1 MLLSELLSAIDVR
14 EVHGSIEQIEVTSI
28 CYSSSDATSGSLFCC
43 LVGARADGHDF
54 AVEATY
60 RGAVAVVCDHAVP
73 VEVPQILVDR
83 SQIRQVM
90 AQLSAKLWGYPSK
103 ALRVVGVTGTNGKTT
118 VCHMIKSILDA
129 NGCPSMTIGT
139 LSGSRTTPEAP
150 DLQRTLSMYS
160 SNGGCGVAMEVS
172 SHGLAQHRV
181 DGTRFEVVCFTNL
194 SRDHLD
200 FHGSLENYYQAKAS
214 LFSPEFSDIGVV
226 CVDDDW
232 GRRLLEQAKIDMVP
246 FSVQDV
252 SDVNLQPSGISF
264 RWRGHAMRVPLVGMF
279 NLSNAVAAASVASVM
294 GFATEGIAAGLAG
307 MQPVPGRFEVVVNP
321 PPFLGIVDYAHTPDG
336 LRAALIS
343 ARSMT
348 GERGRVIVVF
358 GCGGERDHGKRSMM
372 GQVATTLADVT
383 VITSDNPR
391 SEDPVS
397 IAREILAGAV
407 SSANVIVE
415 LDRREAIRSVAK
427 LAGPNDVVLVAGK
440 GHETTLEL
448 SSGSVPFVDS
458 DELAEAARNIE
469 S

>member
-1 MLLSELLSAIDVR
+1 
-14 EVHGSIEQIEVTSI
+14 
-28 CYSSSDATSGSLFCC
+28 
-43 LVGARADGHDF
+43 
-54 AVEATY
+54 
-60 RGAVAVVCDHAVP
+60 
-73 VEVPQILVDR
+73 
-83 SQIRQVM
+83 
-90 AQLSAKLWGYPSK
+90 
-103 ALRVVGVTGTNGKTT
+103 
-118 VCHMIKSILDA
+118 
-129 NGCPSMTIGT
+129 
-139 LSGSRTTPEAP
+139 
-150 DLQRTLSMYS
+150 
-160 SNGGCGVAMEVS
+160 
-172 SHGLAQHRV
+172 
-181 DGTRFEVVCFTNL
+181 
-194 SRDHLD
+194 
-200 FHGSLENYYQAKAS
+200 
-214 LFSPEFSDIGVV
+214 
-226 CVDDDW
+226 
-232 GRRLLEQAKIDMVP
+232 
-246 FSVQDV
+246 
-252 SDVNLQPSGISF
+252 
-264 RWRGHAMRVPLVGMF
+264 MRVPLVGMY
-279 NLSNAVAAASVASVM
+279 NLSNAVTAASVASVM